1 MDNKSIR
8 LETYKVSPRGIIK
21 MEQLDIHSRTQDYI
35 DSVIKQK
42 EIMGHVV
49 IKLSLDS
56 GK

>member
-8 LETYKVSPRGIIK
+8 LETYKVLPRGITKI
-21 MEQLDIHSRTQDYI
+21 EQLDIHSRTQDYI

-42 EIMGHVV
+42 ESMGHIV